1 MRIYYTDHFE
11 LPLPAGHRFPMDKY
25 RRLRQRV
32 VSSKDHQ
39 HDTLIVPPA
48 ASDQQLLLCHSS
60 RYVQA
65 VIGGTLTDAEIRRI
79 GFPWSVQMVER
90 SRRSTGAT
98 IAACRAAIKD
108 GIAVNLAGGT
118 HHAMSDAGEG
128 YCVFNDSAVAI
139 RTLQREGWVNFDRI
153 NSAQAKVH
161 LRVTATEV
169 NTGHLHVFGNSPDVY
184 PSKMQQEAFS
194 LDHIIASCSIPI
206 VYPATQLH
214 ENLYWDGATV
224 ANTPLGPAIDAGAEE
239 IVVVIMTPW
248 DDDAKTASETPRNL
262 LTVASTTLEW
272 ALLASFQA
280 DMKMFHRINDLV
292 RLQIENARLRA
303 TNEMLK
309 QQLRGE
315 QVNLEDR
322 DGNGV
327 PDILENK
334 FKELPAPVIVAPNEV
349 IPVEQIIRYTREGH
363 ERLYKMGYNDARKAW
378 QSVGKMVEGDS

>member
-1 MRIYYTDHFE
+1 MLSESRKRALVLSGGGGRGAYHIGV
-11 LPLPAGHRFPMDKY
+11 LRFLEEHEWFPD
-25 RRLRQRV
+25 V
-32 VSSKDHQ
+32 VVGTS
-39 HDTLIVPPA
+39 IG
-48 ASDQQLLLCHSS
+48 
-60 RYVQA
+60 A
-65 VIGGTLTDAEIRRI
+65 VNG
-79 GFPWSVQMVER
+79 
-90 SRRSTGAT
+90 
-98 IAACRAAIKD
+98 AAIASGHTAHSLWALWQRLKTSD
-108 GIAVNLAGGT
+108 VQKTHLNPLAGNYLLDT
-118 HHAMSDAGEG
+118 APLRE
-128 YCVFNDSAVAI
+128 
-139 RTLQREGWVNFDRI
+139 TLQREGWVNFDRI
-153 NSAQAKVH
+153 NSAKAKVH